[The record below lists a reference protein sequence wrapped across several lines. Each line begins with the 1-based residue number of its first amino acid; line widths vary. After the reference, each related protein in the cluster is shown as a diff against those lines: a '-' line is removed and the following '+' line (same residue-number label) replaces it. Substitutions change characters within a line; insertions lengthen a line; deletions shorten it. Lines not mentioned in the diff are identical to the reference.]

1 MAVRASEVA
10 PRTRK
15 SRKTANN
22 SKRDQL
28 VVDHL
33 PLVKFLAQRMAAKLP
48 PSVEVNDLISAG
60 VIGLMDA
67 VEKFQP
73 ERGVK
78 FKTYAEQRVRGA
90 MIDSLRSLDWAPRSL
105 RKKERAVESAYYR
118 LEQSLGRAVSDEE
131 VAKELGLEMEEFYR
145 WLNDLNGVSLGAVTS
160 IGNEESDG
168 ETTDLLEYI
177 PDAPEQN
184 PYFMFE
190 KSELR
195 DSLTTSI
202 ENLPEK
208 ERLVISL
215 YYYEELTMREI
226 GDVLGVN
233 ESRVSQLHTKAIMRM
248 RGRLR
253 WQWRERP
260 AAKVIKFKSK

>member
-1 MAVRASEVA
+1 MAARASEIA
-10 PRTRK
+10 PRVRR
-15 SRKTANN
+15 SRKTSSS

-105 RKKERAVESAYYR
+105 RKKERAVESAYSR
-118 LEQSLGRAVSDEE
+118 LEQSLGRAVTDEE
-131 VAKELGLEMEEFYR
+131 VASELGLDMDEFYK
-145 WLNDLNGVSLGAVTS
+145 WLNDLNGVSLGAITS
-160 IGNEESDG
+160 LGSEDSDTEG
-168 ETTDLLEYI
+168 TDLLEYV
-177 PDAPEQN
+177 PDSPEQN
-184 PYFMFE
+184 PYFIFE
-190 KSELR
+190 KCELR
-195 DSLTTSI
+195 DSLATSI

-233 ESRVSQLHTKAIMRM
+233 ESRVSQLHTKAIMRL

-253 WQWRERP
+253 WQWRER
-260 AAKVIKFKSK
+260 AATNAVRPKVQ

>member
-1 MAVRASEVA
+1 MAVRASEVS
-10 PRTRK
+10 PRPRK
-15 SRKTANN
+15 SRKSNN
-22 SKRDQL
+22 LSKRDQL

-33 PLVKFLAQRMAAKLP
+33 ALVKFLAQRMAAKLP

-105 RKKERAVESAYYR
+105 RKKERAVEQAYYR
-118 LEQSLGRAVSDEE
+118 LEQSLGRAVTDEE
-131 VAKELGLEMEEFYR
+131 VAAELGLEMDEFYK
-145 WLNDLNGVSLGAVTS
+145 WLTDLNGVSLGS
-160 IGNEESDG
+160 ITNPNSEEA
-168 ETTDLLEYI
+168 ETESIDLLEYVA
-177 PDAPEQN
+177 DTPEQN
-184 PYFMFE
+184 PYFQFE
-190 KSELR
+190 KNELR
-195 DSLTTSI
+195 DGLANAI
-202 ENLPEK
+202 DELPEK

-226 GDVLGVN
+226 GEVLGVN
-233 ESRVSQLHTKAIMRM
+233 ESRVSQLHTKAIMRL

-253 WQWRERP
+253 WQWRERRP
-260 AAKVIKFKSK
+260 AAKVLPFKK